1 MCYKRCE
8 KLCSLDSVVR
18 ELAEITAN
26 HRAGSRASSGMSRLS
41 LWMVSSKQMNFL
53 ANTCLS
59 HVMHFLGGSSEI
71 VALMD
76 V

>member
-8 KLCSLDSVVR
+8 KLCSLDSAVG

-26 HRAGSRASSGMSRLS
+26 HRAGSRASSGLNKLS
-41 LWMVSSKQMNFL
+41 LRMVSSKQTSFQ

-59 HVMHFLGGSSEI
+59 HVMCFLGGSSETA
-71 VALMD
+71 ALMD